1 MIAARSR
8 MGEDI
13 IKKEN
18 ERIEIVANE
27 FLLPDQK
34 KKKNTE
40 GDRSSQFVN
49 CQQRQLFLVIQS
61 IAFCF
66 FEKKVPGSC
75 IEDYHAQIL
84 S

>member
-34 KKKNTE
+34 KKKYR
-40 GDRSSQFVN
+40 G
-49 CQQRQLFLVIQS
+49 
-61 IAFCF
+61 
-66 FEKKVPGSC
+66 
-75 IEDYHAQIL
+75 
-84 S
+84 